1 MKNNYEPRTKR
12 MKKFTTKEIDR
23 ILSHVKAAYQAD
35 LYETF
40 DNDVPPPAKD
50 RYYEFIGRLKSY
62 LETSTPETIGETER

>member
-1 MKNNYEPRTKR
+1 MKRI
-12 MKKFTTKEIDR
+12 TTKEIDR

-35 LYETF
+35 LHETF

-62 LETSTPETIGETER
+62 LEAPPPETIGEAK